1 MREID
6 SQSKARVVPVAI
18 VAGLGMA
25 GMGLVSE
32 GVVVA
37 DTTSVTDTLR
47 IGVEETCTF
56 KNTTDATFAGSAL
69 NGSEVENFNDSGVHT
84 FYLFCNNNNGYTV
97 RATPYDLEAT
107 NTDDVIS
114 YTNNYTHTGVSGMWT
129 AEIATSES
137 GVTVT
142 SPVPVGGGVVISSN
156 THSSASTSFTATYR
170 AYVGTETSAGTYTGR
185 IEYVLSSLNGTAS
198 NGGGSGS
205 GSGSG
210 GTGQNN
216 DNGGTDS
223 GSEVT
228 DDTNNGGDSGNSG
241 SGDAGSNGTNSG
253 DSNGTQNSLQ
263 NVSPT
268 TLNNTYNTYNTYN
281 TTNTYGGTT
290 NYSGGGTSAP
300 VVLNMQGTTNG
311 DTDDLLGEV
320 NETTTISDD
329 DNSGASANYEKP
341 LGVTTTTTSSS
352 NEDSGMDW
360 VPLAVTAGALA
371 VAGVAA
377 VAVAQKDKEKE

>member
-1 MREID
+1 MKEID

-37 DTTSVTDTLR
+37 DTTTVTDTLR
-47 IGVEETCTF
+47 IGVKETCTF

-114 YTNNYTHTGVSGMWT
+114 YTDNYTASGVNGMWT

-137 GVTVT
+137 GVTAT

-156 THSSASTSFTATYR
+156 THSSASTSFTATYS

-185 IEYVLSSLNGTAS
+185 IEYVLSSLNGTVNNGGSGNSGSGGAGQDS
-198 NGGGSGS
+198 GSGDSGSEATNNTEGGGSG

-210 GTGQNN
+210 GTG
-216 DNGGTDS
+216 
-223 GSEVT
+223 SET
-228 DDTNNGGDSGNSG
+228 SSSDPSSAP
-241 SGDAGSNGTNSG
+241 SS
-253 DSNGTQNSLQ
+253 TQNVAPLA
-263 NVSPT
+263 
-268 TLNNTYNTYNTYN
+268 LNNTYNTYS
-281 TTNTYGGTT
+281 TTNTYTTT
-290 NYSGGGTSAP
+290 NYSGGGASTP
-300 VVLNMQGTTNG
+300 VVVNTPVATSGTTSSA
-311 DTDDLLGEV
+311 TDGGSSNV
-320 NETTTISDD
+320 ASADD
-329 DNSGASANYEKP
+329 DNSGASADYEKP

-352 NEDSGMDW
+352 EDSGLDW

-371 VAGVAA
+371 VVGVAA

>member
-1 MREID
+1 MKEID
-6 SQSKARVVPVAI
+6 SQNGVRVVPVAI

-37 DTTSVTDTLR
+37 DTTTVTDTLR

-185 IEYVLSSLNGTAS
+185 IEYVLSSLNGT
-198 NGGGSGS
+198 
-205 GSGSG
+205 
-210 GTGQNN
+210 
-216 DNGGTDS
+216 
-223 GSEVT
+223 V
-228 DDTNNGGDSGNSG
+228 NNGGSGNSG
-241 SGDAGSNGTNSG
+241 SGGAGQDSGSADSGSEATNNTEGGGSGDSGSG
-253 DSNGTQNSLQ
+253 DSNGTQDSTQ
-263 NVSPT
+263 NASPT
-268 TLNNTYNTYNTYN
+268 MLNNTYNTYNTYN
-281 TTNTYGGTT
+281 ATNTYGGTT
-290 NYSGGGTSAP
+290 NYSGGSTSTP
-300 VVLNMQGTTNG
+300 VVVNTPVATSGTTSSA
-311 DTDDLLGEV
+311 TDGGSSNV
-320 NETTTISDD
+320 ASADD
-329 DNSGASANYEKP
+329 DNSGASDDYEKP

-352 NEDSGMDW
+352 EDSGLDW